1 MITDINQ
8 LLKSLGQQGAELD
21 YDANRARTR
30 HANTLRELAALGLDR
45 RKQLGDSL
53 ANQGLVHSSI
63 NLEGQSNLGRALDQ
77 QRAESEQ
84 SLSDRL
90 SDIARRRISNEH
102 AFNIQSLLPR

>member
-8 LLKSLGQQGAELD
+8 LLQSLGQQGASLD

-30 HANTLRELAALGLDR
+30 HANKLRELAALGIDR

-53 ANQGLVHSSI
+53 SNQGLVHSSV
-63 NLEGQSNLGRALDQ
+63 NLEAQANLGRALDE
-77 QRAESEQ
+77 QRADSEQ
-84 SLSDRL
+84 ALSDRL
-90 SDIARRRISNEH
+90 SDIARRRITNEH